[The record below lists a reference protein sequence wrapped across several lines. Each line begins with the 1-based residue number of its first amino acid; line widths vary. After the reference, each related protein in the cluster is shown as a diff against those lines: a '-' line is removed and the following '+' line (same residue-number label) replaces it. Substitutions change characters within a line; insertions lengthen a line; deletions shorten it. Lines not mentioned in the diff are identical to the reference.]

1 MPSLDINFDYN
12 KIQKKVN
19 ATKSFTDIKSQYDE
33 ANRKAGQSFEKT
45 KSQVSESLTSVK
57 NQTKRYQKQVKNQ
70 FEQLLDLT
78 NTTGGNGSGS
88 PSYIKRLLIRTIKNV
103 QPRLRTIV
111 IKDCLTALGCDQQQ
125 TYTSG
130 PVYVK
135 VSSIDLFNRLLIDP
149 QDEVGAIIYEKAL
162 PQPGQIP
169 FSMNRELHLL
179 TQTSTSYLH
188 KGKSGQDLCTIK
200 YMENLP
206 PSAGLGSL
214 TGPWYEVDL
223 SGARSN
229 PLRVGEFMVDYYDT
243 IRMAEDTDIIGSIM
257 ESLSGAISMKID
269 AGTSQVEN
277 ASKAELILARILG
290 LCFDSGGSNGEIDTS
305 GIAKIAE
312 LDGVDDSFFEFTDI
326 DLRNIDIRT
335 ANIKRGVIQFEDC
348 DNIDLPVNFNEIVSA
363 LGQLNFYEGSEFEN
377 AANNITDVL
386 ANNPAWI
393 GVGINVNPQVVV
405 DTNFIKLIT
414 NGMIGALITPKMI
427 LPIIV
432 MYKALGNTLAD
443 NIKSFVDFA
452 KIFKKFFINLVSK
465 VGAIFVEE
473 LFKLIKE
480 DILKLI
486 QQVLK
491 DIIKERIVKKYAMIL
506 KLLALLLAIIGL
518 ITDYRKCKNLIDDI
532 LALLNLLN
540 IPGFGADIPLPILYA
555 AQLLD
560 GYSESRAFI
569 GAIEELQ
576 SLGIPTG
583 AMPSGAPNFDL
594 LGKFGQ
600 MKAMALEDAENN
612 KLQVAVGPLVVTPA
626 FLTVPTSSY
635 GKKF

>member
-12 KIQKKVN
+12 KIQKKLN
-19 ATKSFTDIKSQYDE
+19 ATKSFTDIKSQYND
-33 ANRKAGQSFEKT
+33 ATKKTGDSFEKT

-57 NQTKRYQKQVKNQ
+57 NQTKRYQRQVKNQ

-78 NTTGGNGSGS
+78 NMSGGNGSGS
-88 PSYIKRLLIRTIKNV
+88 PKYIKRLLIRTIKNV

-125 TYTSG
+125 TYPSG

-135 VSSIDLFNRLLIDP
+135 VGSIDLFNRLFIDP
-149 QDEVGAIIYEKAL
+149 QDEVGAIIYEKKL

-169 FSMNRELHLL
+169 YSMNRKLYELTTNNSLIY
-179 TQTSTSYLH
+179 SYN
-188 KGKSGQDLCTIK
+188 GKSGQPLFDIQYSDTDG
-200 YMENLP
+200 NNV
-206 PSAGLGSL
+206 
-214 TGPWYEVDL
+214 TGGWFKVSL
-223 SGARSN
+223 SGARTN
-229 PLRVGEFMVDYYDT
+229 PLKVGEFMVDYYDT
-243 IRMAEDTDIIGSIM
+243 IRMSEDTDIIASIM
-257 ESLSGAISMKID
+257 ESLSGAISMKIN

-290 LCFDSGGSNGEIDTS
+290 LCFDSGASNGEIDTS
-305 GIAKIAE
+305 GVAKIAE
-312 LDGVDDSFFEFTDI
+312 LDGVDDSFFEFTEI

-335 ANIKRGVIQFEDC
+335 ANIKKGIIQFEDC
-348 DNIDLPVNFNEIVSA
+348 GNIDLPVNFNEIVGA

-386 ANNPAWI
+386 ANNPAWL
-393 GVGINVNPQVVV
+393 GVGINVDAQVVV

-427 LPIIV
+427 LPIIA

-443 NIKSFVDFA
+443 NIKSFTDFA

-473 LFKLIKE
+473 LYKLIKE

-486 QQVLK
+486 QQVIK
-491 DIIKERIVKKYAMIL
+491 DIVKEKVIKKYAMIL

-540 IPGFGADIPLPILYA
+540 IPGLGGDIPLPILFA

-569 GAIEELQ
+569 GAIEEMQ

-600 MKAMALEDAENN
+600 MKAMALEEAENN
-612 KLQVAVGPLVVTPA
+612 KLQVAVGPLLVTPA

>member
-1 MPSLDINFDYN
+1 MPSLDINFDYT
-12 KIQKKVN
+12 KIQKKLN
-19 ATKSFTDIKSQYDE
+19 ATKSFTDIKSQYND
-33 ANRKAGQSFEKT
+33 ANKKIGSSFEKT
-45 KSQVSESLTSVK
+45 KSQVSESLNSAKT
-57 NQTKRYQKQVKNQ
+57 QTKRFQKQVKNQ
-70 FEQLLDLT
+70 FEQLLDLS
-78 NTTGGNGSGS
+78 NMSGGNGSGS
-88 PSYIKRLLIRTIKNV
+88 PKYIKKLLIRTIKNV

-125 TYTSG
+125 TYTPG

-135 VSSIDLFNRLLIDP
+135 VNSIDLFNRLLIDP
-149 QDEVGAIIYEKAL
+149 KDEVGVVVYEKK
-162 PQPGQIP
+162 QIQVGQIP
-169 FSMNRELHLL
+169 FSMNRQLHQL
-179 TQTSTSYLH
+179 TTQSTIYNH
-188 KGKSGQDLCTIK
+188 IGKSGQDLCSIK
-200 YMENLP
+200 YYENHP
-206 PSAGLGSL
+206 VDNT
-214 TGPWYEVDL
+214 TGPWFEVDL
-223 SGARSN
+223 KSRSN
-229 PLRVGEFMVDYYDT
+229 PLKVGEFMVDYYDT
-243 IRMAEDTDIIGSIM
+243 IRMSEDTDIIASIM
-257 ESLSGAISMKID
+257 ESLSGSISMKIN

-277 ASKAELILARILG
+277 ASKYELILARILG
-290 LCFDSGGSNGEIDTS
+290 LCFDSRGSEIDTS
-305 GIAKIAE
+305 GISKIAE

-326 DLRNIDIRT
+326 DLRNIDTRTQNIR
-335 ANIKRGVIQFEDC
+335 KGVIQFEDC
-348 DNIDLPVNFNEIVSA
+348 DNIDLPVNFNEIIGA

-393 GVGINVNPQVVV
+393 GVGINVDPQVVV

-414 NGMIGALITPKMI
+414 NGMISALITPKMI

-452 KIFKKFFINLVSK
+452 KIFKQFFINLVSK

-473 LFKLIKE
+473 LYKLIKE
-480 DILKLI
+480 DILKLV
-486 QQVLK
+486 QQVIR
-491 DIIKERIVKKYAMIL
+491 DIAKEKIIKKYAMIL
-506 KLLALLLAIIGL
+506 KLIALLLSIVGL
-518 ITDYRKCKNLIDDI
+518 ITDYRKCKNLIDDL

-540 IPGFGADIPLPILYA
+540 IPGSGIPLPFLFA

-569 GAIEELQ
+569 GAIEEMQ

-600 MKAMALEDAENN
+600 MKAMAFEDAENN
-612 KLQVAVGPLVVTPA
+612 KLQVAVGPLTVTPA

>member
-1 MPSLDINFDYN
+1 
-12 KIQKKVN
+12 
-19 ATKSFTDIKSQYDE
+19 
-33 ANRKAGQSFEKT
+33 
-45 KSQVSESLTSVK
+45 
-57 NQTKRYQKQVKNQ
+57 
-70 FEQLLDLT
+70 
-78 NTTGGNGSGS
+78 
-88 PSYIKRLLIRTIKNV
+88 
-103 QPRLRTIV
+103 
-111 IKDCLTALGCDQQQ
+111 
-125 TYTSG
+125 
-130 PVYVK
+130 
-135 VSSIDLFNRLLIDP
+135 
-149 QDEVGAIIYEKAL
+149 
-162 PQPGQIP
+162 
-169 FSMNRELHLL
+169 
-179 TQTSTSYLH
+179 
-188 KGKSGQDLCTIK
+188 
-200 YMENLP
+200 
-206 PSAGLGSL
+206 
-214 TGPWYEVDL
+214 
-223 SGARSN
+223 
-229 PLRVGEFMVDYYDT
+229 MVDYYDT

-257 ESLSGAISMKID
+257 ESLSGAISMKIN

-290 LCFDSGGSNGEIDTS
+290 LCFDNRGNEIDTS
-305 GIAKIAE
+305 GVAKLAE
-312 LDGVDDSFFEFTDI
+312 LDGIDDSFFEFTDI

-335 ANIKRGVIQFEDC
+335 ANIKRGIIQFEDC

-386 ANNPAWI
+386 ANNPDWV
-393 GVGINVNPQVVV
+393 GVGINVDPQVVV

-414 NGMIGALITPKMI
+414 NGMISALITPKMI

-443 NIKSFVDFA
+443 SIKSFVDFA

-480 DILKLI
+480 DILRLV
-486 QQVLK
+486 QQVLR
-491 DIIKERIVKKYAMIL
+491 DIVKERVVKKYAMIL

-518 ITDYRKCKNLIDDI
+518 IADYRRCKNLIDEL

-540 IPGFGADIPLPILYA
+540 IPGLGSGIPLPILYA
-555 AQLLD
+555 SQLLD

-569 GAIEELQ
+569 GAIEEMQ

>member
-19 ATKSFTDIKSQYDE
+19 ATKSFADIKSQYDE
-33 ANRKAGQSFEKT
+33 ANRKVGSSFEKT
-45 KSQVSESLTSVK
+45 KSQVSESLNSVK

-111 IKDCLTALGCDQQQ
+111 INDCLTALGCDQQQ
-125 TYTSG
+125 TYTS
-130 PVYVK
+130 PETIYVK
-135 VSSIDLFNRLLIDP
+135 VGSIDLFNRLLIDP
-149 QDEVGAIIYEKAL
+149 QDEVGAIIYEKNSI
-162 PQPGQIP
+162 QVGQTP
-169 FSMNRELHLL
+169 FSMNRQLHKL
-179 TQTSTSYLH
+179 TQNNTSYTH
-188 KGKSGQDLCTIK
+188 VGKSGQDLFKIEYSNTDT
-200 YMENLP
+200 N
-206 PSAGLGSL
+206 GV
-214 TGPWYEVDL
+214 TGGWFKVDL
-223 SGARSN
+223 SSRTG

-257 ESLSGAISMKID
+257 ESLSGAISMKVS

-277 ASKAELILARILG
+277 ASKYELILARILG
-290 LCFDSGGSNGEIDTS
+290 LCFDSRGNEIDTS
-305 GIAKIAE
+305 GVAKIAE
-312 LDGVDDSFFEFTDI
+312 LDGVDDSFFEFTEI

-335 ANIKRGVIQFEDC
+335 QNIKKGIIQFEDC
-348 DNIDLPVNFNEIVSA
+348 DNIDLPVNFNEIISA
-363 LGQLNFYEGSEFEN
+363 LGQLNFYEGSEFEE

-386 ANNPAWI
+386 ANNPDWI
-393 GVGINVNPQVVV
+393 GVGINVTPQVVV
-405 DTNFIKLIT
+405 DTNFIKLIS
-414 NGMIGALITPKMI
+414 NGMISALITPKMI

-480 DILKLI
+480 DILRLV
-486 QQVLK
+486 QQVIK
-491 DIIKERIVKKYAMIL
+491 DIVKEKIVKKYAMIL
-506 KLLALLLAIIGL
+506 KLIALLLAIIGL

-540 IPGFGADIPLPILYA
+540 LPGLSSGIPLPFLYA

-569 GAIEELQ
+569 GAIEEMQ
-576 SLGIPTG
+576 SMGIPTG

-600 MKAMALEDAENN
+600 MKAMAMEDAENN

-626 FLTVPTSSY
+626 FLTVPASSY

>member
-12 KIQKKVN
+12 KIQKKIN

-33 ANRKAGQSFEKT
+33 ANKKAGESFEKT

-57 NQTKRYQKQVKNQ
+57 NQTKRYQRQVKNQ
-70 FEQLLDLT
+70 FEQLLDIS
-78 NTTGGNGSGS
+78 NISGGNGSGS
-88 PSYIKRLLIRTIKNV
+88 PKYIKRLLIRTIKNV

-200 YMENLP
+200 YYELHP
-206 PSAGLGSL
+206 TLGT
-214 TGPWYEVDL
+214 TGPWYEVNL
-223 SGARSN
+223 SGARTN

-257 ESLSGAISMKID
+257 ESLSGAISMKIN

-290 LCFDSGGSNGEIDTS
+290 LCFDNRGNEIDTS

-377 AANNITDVL
+377 AANNISDVL

-393 GVGINVNPQVVV
+393 GVGINVDPQVVV

-480 DILKLI
+480 DILRLV
-486 QQVLK
+486 QQVLR
-491 DIIKERIVKKYAMIL
+491 DIVKERIVKKYAMIL

-518 ITDYRKCKNLIDDI
+518 ITDYRRCKNLIDDL

-540 IPGFGADIPLPILYA
+540 IPGLSSGIPLPILYA

>member
-57 NQTKRYQKQVKNQ
+57 NQTKRYQRQVKNQ

-179 TQTSTSYLH
+179 TQTSTSYLY
-188 KGKSGQDLCTIK
+188 KGQDLFTIK
-200 YMENLP
+200 YFENLP
-206 PSAGLGSL
+206 PSAGLGAL

-290 LCFDSGGSNGEIDTS
+290 LCFDNRGNEIDTS

-518 ITDYRKCKNLIDDI
+518 ITDYRKCKNLIDDL

-540 IPGFGADIPLPILYA
+540 IPGLSSGIPLPILYA

>member
-12 KIQKKVN
+12 KIQKKLN
-19 ATKSFTDIKSQYDE
+19 ATKSFTDIKSQYNDATKKTGE
-33 ANRKAGQSFEKT
+33 SFEKT

-57 NQTKRYQKQVKNQ
+57 NQTKRYQRQVKNQ

-78 NTTGGNGSGS
+78 NTSGGNGSGS
-88 PSYIKRLLIRTIKNV
+88 PKYIKRLLIRTIKNV

-125 TYTSG
+125 TYTTG

-135 VSSIDLFNRLLIDP
+135 VGSIDLFNRLFIDP
-149 QDEVGAIIYEKAL
+149 QDEVGVVIYEKNL
-162 PQPGQIP
+162 PQPNQIP
-169 FSMNRELHLL
+169 YSMNRKLYELTTNNNLI
-179 TQTSTSYLH
+179 YNY
-188 KGKSGQDLCTIK
+188 KGKSGQDLFDIQYSDTDA
-200 YMENLP
+200 NNV
-206 PSAGLGSL
+206 
-214 TGPWYEVDL
+214 TGGWFKIDL
-223 SGARSN
+223 KARNN
-229 PLRVGEFMVDYYDT
+229 PLKVGEFMVDYYDT
-243 IRMAEDTDIIGSIM
+243 IRMSEDTDIMASIM
-257 ESLSGAISMKID
+257 ESLSGAISMKVN

-277 ASKAELILARILG
+277 ASQAELILARILG
-290 LCFDSGGSNGEIDTS
+290 LCFDSGGSDGEIDTS
-305 GIAKIAE
+305 GISKIAE
-312 LDGVDDSFFEFTDI
+312 LDGIDDSFFEFTEI

-335 ANIKRGVIQFEDC
+335 ANIKKGIIQFEDC
-348 DNIDLPVNFNEIVSA
+348 DNIDLPVNFNEIVGA
-363 LGQLNFYEGSEFEN
+363 LGQLNFYEGSEFED
-377 AANNITDVL
+377 AANNISDVL
-386 ANNPAWI
+386 ANNPAWV
-393 GVGINVNPQVVV
+393 GVGINIDPQVVV

-473 LFKLIKE
+473 LYKLIKE
-480 DILKLI
+480 DILRLV
-486 QQVLK
+486 QQVIQ
-491 DIIKERIVKKYAMIL
+491 DIAKEKIVKKYAMIL

-540 IPGFGADIPLPILYA
+540 VPGFGSSIPLPILYA
-555 AQLLD
+555 SQLLD

-569 GAIEELQ
+569 GAIEEMQ

-594 LGKFGQ
+594 LGRFGQ
-600 MKAMALEDAENN
+600 MKAMALEEAENN
-612 KLQVAVGPLVVTPA
+612 KLQVAVGPLLVTPA

>member
-1 MPSLDINFDYN
+1 
-12 KIQKKVN
+12 
-19 ATKSFTDIKSQYDE
+19 
-33 ANRKAGQSFEKT
+33 
-45 KSQVSESLTSVK
+45 
-57 NQTKRYQKQVKNQ
+57 
-70 FEQLLDLT
+70 
-78 NTTGGNGSGS
+78 
-88 PSYIKRLLIRTIKNV
+88 
-103 QPRLRTIV
+103 
-111 IKDCLTALGCDQQQ
+111 
-125 TYTSG
+125 
-130 PVYVK
+130 
-135 VSSIDLFNRLLIDP
+135 
-149 QDEVGAIIYEKAL
+149 
-162 PQPGQIP
+162 
-169 FSMNRELHLL
+169 
-179 TQTSTSYLH
+179 
-188 KGKSGQDLCTIK
+188 
-200 YMENLP
+200 
-206 PSAGLGSL
+206 
-214 TGPWYEVDL
+214 
-223 SGARSN
+223 
-229 PLRVGEFMVDYYDT
+229 MVDYYDT
-243 IRMAEDTDIIGSIM
+243 IRMSEDTDIIASIM

-277 ASKAELILARILG
+277 ASQAELILARILG
-290 LCFDSGGSNGEIDTS
+290 LCFDSGASDGEIDTS
-305 GIAKIAE
+305 GISKIAE
-312 LDGVDDSFFEFTDI
+312 LDGIDDSFFEFTDI

-335 ANIKRGVIQFEDC
+335 ANIKKGIIQFEDC
-348 DNIDLPVNFNEIVSA
+348 DNVDLPVNFNEIVGA

-473 LFKLIKE
+473 LYKLIKE
-480 DILKLI
+480 DILKLV
-486 QQVLK
+486 QQVIT
-491 DIIKERIVKKYAMIL
+491 DIVKEKIVKKYAMIL

-518 ITDYRKCKNLIDDI
+518 ITDYRKCKNLIDDV

-540 IPGFGADIPLPILYA
+540 VPGFGSDIPLPILFA

-569 GAIEELQ
+569 GAIEEME

-594 LGKFGQ
+594 LGRFGQ
-600 MKAMALEDAENN
+600 MKAMALEEAENN

>member
-12 KIQKKVN
+12 KIQKKLN
-19 ATKSFTDIKSQYDE
+19 ATKSFTDIKSQYNDATKKTGE
-33 ANRKAGQSFEKT
+33 SFEKT

-57 NQTKRYQKQVKNQ
+57 NQTKRYQRQVKNQ

-78 NTTGGNGSGS
+78 NTSGGNGSGS
-88 PSYIKRLLIRTIKNV
+88 PKYIKRLLIRTIKNV

-125 TYTSG
+125 TYTTG
-130 PVYVK
+130 QPIYVK
-135 VSSIDLFNRLLIDP
+135 VGSVDLFNRLFIDP
-149 QDEVGAIIYEKAL
+149 QDEVGVVVYEKNL
-162 PQPGQIP
+162 PQPNQIP
-169 FSMNRELHLL
+169 YSMNRKLYELTTNNNLI
-179 TQTSTSYLH
+179 YNY
-188 KGKSGQDLCTIK
+188 KGKSGQDLFDIQYSDTDG
-200 YMENLP
+200 N
-206 PSAGLGSL
+206 GV
-214 TGPWYEVDL
+214 TGGWFKIDL
-223 SGARSN
+223 KARNN
-229 PLRVGEFMVDYYDT
+229 PLKVGEFMVDYYDT
-243 IRMAEDTDIIGSIM
+243 IRMSEDTDIIASIM
-257 ESLSGAISMKID
+257 ESLSGAISMKIN

-277 ASKAELILARILG
+277 ASQAELILARILG
-290 LCFDSGGSNGEIDTS
+290 LCFDSGGSDGEIDTS
-305 GIAKIAE
+305 GISKIAE
-312 LDGVDDSFFEFTDI
+312 LDGIDDSFFEFTEI

-335 ANIKRGVIQFEDC
+335 ANIKKGVIQFEDC
-348 DNIDLPVNFNEIVSA
+348 NNIDLPVNFNEIVGA
-363 LGQLNFYEGSEFEN
+363 LGQLNFYEGSEFED
-377 AANNITDVL
+377 AANNVSDVL
-386 ANNPAWI
+386 ANNPSWI
-393 GVGINVNPQVVV
+393 GVGINIDPQVVV

-473 LFKLIKE
+473 LYKLIKE
-480 DILKLI
+480 DILKLV
-486 QQVLK
+486 QQVIQ
-491 DIIKERIVKKYAMIL
+491 DIVKEKIVKKYAMIL

-540 IPGFGADIPLPILYA
+540 VPGFGSSIPLPILYA
-555 AQLLD
+555 SQLLD

-569 GAIEELQ
+569 GAIEEMQ
-576 SLGIPTG
+576 NLGIPTG

-594 LGKFGQ
+594 LGRFGQ
-600 MKAMALEDAENN
+600 MKAMALEEAENN
-612 KLQVAVGPLVVTPA
+612 KLQVAVGPLLVTPA

>member
-200 YMENLP
+200 YYETHP
-206 PSAGLGSL
+206 TLGTS
-214 TGPWYEVDL
+214 GPWYEVDL

-290 LCFDSGGSNGEIDTS
+290 LCFDNRGNEIDTS

-518 ITDYRKCKNLIDDI
+518 ITDYRRCKNLIDDI

-540 IPGFGADIPLPILYA
+540 IPGLSSGIPLPILYA

>member
-19 ATKSFTDIKSQYDE
+19 ATKSFADVKSQYDGVNKKVGE
-33 ANRKAGQSFEKT
+33 SFEKT
-45 KSQVSESLTSVK
+45 KSSVSESLNSVK
-57 NQTKRYQKQVKNQ
+57 NQTKRYQRQVKNQ
-70 FEQLLDLT
+70 FEQLLDLS

-88 PSYIKRLLIRTIKNV
+88 PKYIKRLLLRTIKNV

-125 TYTSG
+125 TYSTG

-179 TQTSTSYLH
+179 TQTNTSYLH
-188 KGKSGQDLCTIK
+188 KGKSGQDLFTIK
-200 YMENLP
+200 YFDLHPVFNT
-206 PSAGLGSL
+206 
-214 TGPWYEVDL
+214 TGPWFEVDL
-223 SGARSN
+223 KNRSN
-229 PLRVGEFMVDYYDT
+229 PLKVGEFMVDYYDT

-257 ESLSGAISMKID
+257 ESLSGAISMKVD
-269 AGTSQVEN
+269 AGISQVEN
-277 ASKAELILARILG
+277 ASKFELILARILG
-290 LCFDSGGSNGEIDTS
+290 LCFDSGASDGEIDTS
-305 GIAKIAE
+305 GIAKVSE
-312 LDGVDDSFFEFTDI
+312 LDAIDDSFFEFTEI
-326 DLRNIDIRT
+326 DLRNIATRVQ
-335 ANIKRGVIQFEDC
+335 NIKNGVIQFEDC
-348 DNIDLPVNFNEIVSA
+348 DNILLPVNFNEIVSA
-363 LGQLNFYEGSEFEN
+363 LGTLNFYEGTEFEN
-377 AANNITDVL
+377 AADNISDVL

-393 GVGINVNPQVVV
+393 GAGINITPQVVV

-414 NGMIGALITPKMI
+414 HGMISALITPKMI

-432 MYKALGNTLAD
+432 MYKALGNILAD
-443 NIKSFVDFA
+443 SIRTFTDFA

-480 DILKLI
+480 DILRLI
-486 QQVLK
+486 QQIIA
-491 DIIKERIVKKYAMIL
+491 DIVKEKVFKKYAMIL
-506 KLLALLLAIIGL
+506 KLIALLLAIIS
-518 ITDYRKCKNLIDDI
+518 IISDYRKCKSLVDEIFAILNLI
-532 LALLNLLN
+532 NL
-540 IPGFGADIPLPILYA
+540 PGLGGGGIPLPLLFA
-555 AQLLD
+555 SQLLD

-569 GAIEELQ
+569 GVIEELQ
-576 SLGIPTG
+576 NLGIPTG
-583 AMPSGAPNFDL
+583 AMPSGAPNL
-594 LGKFGQ
+594 EMLGKFGQ
-600 MKAMALEDAENN
+600 MKAMANEDAENN
-612 KLQVAVGPLVVTPA
+612 KIQIAVGPLTMTPA
-626 FLTVPTSSY
+626 GLTVPTSAY

>member
-12 KIQKKVN
+12 KIQKKLN
-19 ATKSFTDIKSQYDE
+19 ATKSFTDIKSQYNDATKKTGE
-33 ANRKAGQSFEKT
+33 SFEKT

-57 NQTKRYQKQVKNQ
+57 NQTKRYQRQVKNQ

-78 NTTGGNGSGS
+78 NTSGGNGSGS
-88 PSYIKRLLIRTIKNV
+88 PKYIKRLLIRTIKNV

-125 TYTSG
+125 TYTTG

-135 VSSIDLFNRLLIDP
+135 VGSIDLFNRLFIDP
-149 QDEVGAIIYEKAL
+149 QDEVGVVIYEKNL
-162 PQPGQIP
+162 PQPNQIP
-169 FSMNRELHLL
+169 YSMNRKLYELTTNNNLI
-179 TQTSTSYLH
+179 YNY
-188 KGKSGQDLCTIK
+188 KGKSGQDLFDIQYSDTDG
-200 YMENLP
+200 N
-206 PSAGLGSL
+206 GV
-214 TGPWYEVDL
+214 TGGWFKIDL
-223 SGARSN
+223 KARNN
-229 PLRVGEFMVDYYDT
+229 PLKVGEFMVDYYDT
-243 IRMAEDTDIIGSIM
+243 IRMSEDTDIIASIM
-257 ESLSGAISMKID
+257 ESLSGAISMKVN

-277 ASKAELILARILG
+277 ASQAELILARILG
-290 LCFDSGGSNGEIDTS
+290 LCFDSGGSDGEIDTS
-305 GIAKIAE
+305 GISKIAE
-312 LDGVDDSFFEFTDI
+312 LDGIDDSFFEFTEI

-335 ANIKRGVIQFEDC
+335 ANIKKGIIQFEDC
-348 DNIDLPVNFNEIVSA
+348 DNIDLPVNFNEIVGA
-363 LGQLNFYEGSEFEN
+363 LGQLNFYEGSEFED
-377 AANNITDVL
+377 AANNISDVL
-386 ANNPAWI
+386 ANNPAWV
-393 GVGINVNPQVVV
+393 GVGINIDPQVVV

-473 LFKLIKE
+473 LYKLIKE
-480 DILKLI
+480 DILKLV
-486 QQVLK
+486 QQVIQ
-491 DIIKERIVKKYAMIL
+491 DIVKEKIVKKYAMIL

-540 IPGFGADIPLPILYA
+540 VPGFGSSIPLPILYA
-555 AQLLD
+555 SQLLD

-569 GAIEELQ
+569 GAIEEMQ
-576 SLGIPTG
+576 NLGIPTG

-594 LGKFGQ
+594 LGRFGQ
-600 MKAMALEDAENN
+600 MKAMALEEAENN
-612 KLQVAVGPLVVTPA
+612 KLQVAVGPLLVTPA

>member
-12 KIQKKVN
+12 KIQKKLN
-19 ATKSFTDIKSQYDE
+19 ATKSFTDIKSQYND
-33 ANRKAGQSFEKT
+33 ATKKTGDSFEKT

-57 NQTKRYQKQVKNQ
+57 NQTKRYQRQVKNQ

-78 NTTGGNGSGS
+78 NMSGGNGSGS
-88 PSYIKRLLIRTIKNV
+88 PKYIKRLLIRTIKNV

-125 TYTSG
+125 TYTTG
-130 PVYVK
+130 QPIYVK
-135 VSSIDLFNRLLIDP
+135 VGSVDLFNRLFIDP
-149 QDEVGAIIYEKAL
+149 QDEVGVVVYEKNL
-162 PQPGQIP
+162 PQPNQIP
-169 FSMNRELHLL
+169 YSMNRKLYELTTNNNLI
-179 TQTSTSYLH
+179 YNY
-188 KGKSGQDLCTIK
+188 KGKSGQDLFDIQYSDTDG
-200 YMENLP
+200 N
-206 PSAGLGSL
+206 GV
-214 TGPWYEVDL
+214 TGGWFKIDL
-223 SGARSN
+223 KARNN
-229 PLRVGEFMVDYYDT
+229 PLKVGEFMVDYYDT
-243 IRMAEDTDIIGSIM
+243 IRMSEDTDIIASIM
-257 ESLSGAISMKID
+257 ESLSGAISMKIN

-277 ASKAELILARILG
+277 ASQAELILARILG
-290 LCFDSGGSNGEIDTS
+290 LCFDSGGSDGEIDTS
-305 GIAKIAE
+305 GISKIAE
-312 LDGVDDSFFEFTDI
+312 LDGIDDSFFEFTDI

-335 ANIKRGVIQFEDC
+335 ANIRKGIIQFEDC
-348 DNIDLPVNFNEIVSA
+348 NNIDLPVNFNEIIGA
-363 LGQLNFYEGSEFEN
+363 LGQLNFYEGSEFED
-377 AANNITDVL
+377 AANNVSDVL

-393 GVGINVNPQVVV
+393 GVGINIDPQVVV

-473 LFKLIKE
+473 LYKLIKE
-480 DILKLI
+480 DILKLV
-486 QQVLK
+486 QQVIQ
-491 DIIKERIVKKYAMIL
+491 DIAKEKIVKKYAMIL

-540 IPGFGADIPLPILYA
+540 IPGFGSDIPLPILFA
-555 AQLLD
+555 SQLLD

-569 GAIEELQ
+569 GAIEEMQ

-594 LGKFGQ
+594 LGRFGQ
-600 MKAMALEDAENN
+600 MKAMALEEAENN
-612 KLQVAVGPLVVTPA
+612 KLQVAVGPLTVTPA

>member
-12 KIQKKVN
+12 KIQKKLN

-33 ANRKAGQSFEKT
+33 ANKKAGESFEKT

-78 NTTGGNGSGS
+78 NMSGGNGSGS
-88 PSYIKRLLIRTIKNV
+88 PKYIKRLLIRTIKNV

-125 TYTSG
+125 TYTSSG
-130 PVYVK
+130 PVYVR
-135 VSSIDLFNRLLIDP
+135 VSSVDLFNRLLIDP
-149 QDEVGAIIYEKAL
+149 QDEVGAIIYEKNL

-169 FSMNRELHLL
+169 FSMNRQLHALT
-179 TQTSTSYLH
+179 TQTTTYNYI
-188 KGKSGQDLCTIK
+188 GKSGQPLFDISYT
-200 YMENLP
+200 NSGP
-206 PSAGLGSL
+206 NGLNGD
-214 TGPWYEVDL
+214 WFKVDL
-223 SGARSN
+223 SGARAN
-229 PLRVGEFMVDYYDT
+229 PLKVGEFMVDYYDT
-243 IRMAEDTDIIGSIM
+243 IRMSEDTDIIGSIM
-257 ESLSGAISMKID
+257 ESLSGAISMKIN
-269 AGTSQVEN
+269 AGTSQVQN
-277 ASKAELILARILG
+277 ASQAEVILARILG
-290 LCFDSGGSNGEIDTS
+290 LCFDSGGNEIDTS
-305 GIAKIAE
+305 GISKLAE
-312 LDGVDDSFFEFTDI
+312 LDGIDDSFFEFTDI

-335 ANIKRGVIQFEDC
+335 ANIKKGVIQFEDC
-348 DNIDLPVNFNEIVSA
+348 DNIELPVNFNEIVGA
-363 LGQLNFYEGSEFEN
+363 LGQLNHYEGSEFEN
-377 AANNITDVL
+377 AANNVTNVL
-386 ANNPAWI
+386 ANNPAWAGI
-393 GVGINVNPQVVV
+393 GINIDPQVVV

-432 MYKALGNTLAD
+432 MYKALGNILAD
-443 NIKSFVDFA
+443 NIKSFTDFA

-465 VGAIFVEE
+465 VGVIFVEE
-473 LFKLIKE
+473 LYKLIKE
-480 DILKLI
+480 DILKLV
-486 QQVLK
+486 QQVIQ
-491 DIIKERIVKKYAMIL
+491 DIAKEKIVKKYAMIL

-540 IPGFGADIPLPILYA
+540 VPGFGSDIPLPILYA

-569 GAIEELQ
+569 GAIEEMQ

-583 AMPSGAPNFDL
+583 AMPSGAPNFDI

-600 MKAMALEDAENN
+600 MKAMALEEAENN
-612 KLQVAVGPLVVTPA
+612 KLQVAVGPLTVTPA

>member
-1 MPSLDINFDYN
+1 
-12 KIQKKVN
+12 
-19 ATKSFTDIKSQYDE
+19 
-33 ANRKAGQSFEKT
+33 
-45 KSQVSESLTSVK
+45 
-57 NQTKRYQKQVKNQ
+57 
-70 FEQLLDLT
+70 
-78 NTTGGNGSGS
+78 
-88 PSYIKRLLIRTIKNV
+88 
-103 QPRLRTIV
+103 
-111 IKDCLTALGCDQQQ
+111 
-125 TYTSG
+125 
-130 PVYVK
+130 
-135 VSSIDLFNRLLIDP
+135 
-149 QDEVGAIIYEKAL
+149 
-162 PQPGQIP
+162 
-169 FSMNRELHLL
+169 
-179 TQTSTSYLH
+179 
-188 KGKSGQDLCTIK
+188 
-200 YMENLP
+200 
-206 PSAGLGSL
+206 
-214 TGPWYEVDL
+214 
-223 SGARSN
+223 
-229 PLRVGEFMVDYYDT
+229 MVDYYDT

-277 ASKAELILARILG
+277 ASKYELILARILG
-290 LCFDSGGSNGEIDTS
+290 LCFDNRGNEIDTS
-305 GIAKIAE
+305 GVAKIAE
-312 LDGVDDSFFEFTDI
+312 LDGVDDSFFEFTEI

-335 ANIKRGVIQFEDC
+335 QNIKKGVIQFEDC
-348 DNIDLPVNFNEIVSA
+348 DNIDLPVNFNEIISA
-363 LGQLNFYEGSEFEN
+363 LGQLNFYEGSEFEE

-405 DTNFIKLIT
+405 DTNFIKLIS
-414 NGMIGALITPKMI
+414 NGMISALITPKMI
-427 LPIIV
+427 LPIII

-480 DILKLI
+480 DILKLV
-486 QQVLK
+486 QQVIK
-491 DIIKERIVKKYAMIL
+491 DIVKEKIVKKYAMIL
-506 KLLALLLAIIGL
+506 KLIALLLAIIGL

-540 IPGFGADIPLPILYA
+540 LPGLSSGIPLPFLYA

-569 GAIEELQ
+569 GAIEEMQ

-600 MKAMALEDAENN
+600 MKAMAMEDAENN

-626 FLTVPTSSY
+626 FLTVPASSY

>member
-19 ATKSFTDIKSQYDE
+19 ATKSFTDIKSQYNDATKKTGE
-33 ANRKAGQSFEKT
+33 SFEKT

-57 NQTKRYQKQVKNQ
+57 NQTKRYQRQVKNQ

-78 NTTGGNGSGS
+78 NTSGGNGSGS
-88 PSYIKRLLIRTIKNV
+88 PKYIKRLLIRTIKNV

-125 TYTSG
+125 TYTTG

-135 VSSIDLFNRLLIDP
+135 VGSIDLFNRLFIDP
-149 QDEVGAIIYEKAL
+149 QDEVGVVIYEKNL
-162 PQPGQIP
+162 PQPNQIP
-169 FSMNRELHLL
+169 YSMNRKLYELTTNNNLI
-179 TQTSTSYLH
+179 YNY
-188 KGKSGQDLCTIK
+188 KGKSGQDLFDIQYSDTDG
-200 YMENLP
+200 N
-206 PSAGLGSL
+206 GV
-214 TGPWYEVDL
+214 TGGWFKIDL
-223 SGARSN
+223 KARNN
-229 PLRVGEFMVDYYDT
+229 PLKVGEFMVDYYDT
-243 IRMAEDTDIIGSIM
+243 IRMSEDTDIMASIM
-257 ESLSGAISMKID
+257 ESLSGAISMKIN

-277 ASKAELILARILG
+277 ASQAELILARILG
-290 LCFDSGGSNGEIDTS
+290 LCFDSGGSDGEIDTS
-305 GIAKIAE
+305 GISKIAE
-312 LDGVDDSFFEFTDI
+312 LDGIDDSFFEFTEI

-335 ANIKRGVIQFEDC
+335 ANIKKGIIQFEDC
-348 DNIDLPVNFNEIVSA
+348 DNIDLPVNFNEIVGA
-363 LGQLNFYEGSEFEN
+363 LGQLNFYEGSEFED
-377 AANNITDVL
+377 AANNISNVL
-386 ANNPAWI
+386 ANNPAWV
-393 GVGINVNPQVVV
+393 GVGINIDPQVVV

-473 LFKLIKE
+473 LYKLIKE
-480 DILKLI
+480 DILKLV
-486 QQVLK
+486 QQVIQ
-491 DIIKERIVKKYAMIL
+491 DIAKEKIVKKYAMIL

-540 IPGFGADIPLPILYA
+540 VPGFGSSIPLPILFA

-569 GAIEELQ
+569 GAIEEMQ
-576 SLGIPTG
+576 NLGIPTG

-594 LGKFGQ
+594 LGRFGQ
-600 MKAMALEDAENN
+600 MKAMALEEAENN
-612 KLQVAVGPLVVTPA
+612 KLQVAVGPLTVTPA